1 MHRESWSLQRAEGE
15 RFRPSGNIP
24 STARTD
30 SSRAMRAKFRP
41 AVRRTIL
48 LLCLTL
54 CFLASLRPY
63 FLLPAFVPVREG
75 AAGEAAIREERQF
88 VKNGGLQFGCL
99 RAGSIPF

>member
-1 MHRESWSLQRAEGE
+1 
-15 RFRPSGNIP
+15 
-24 STARTD
+24 
-30 SSRAMRAKFRP
+30 MRAKFRP

-54 CFLASLRPY
+54 CFLASLLPCFLTSLRPY